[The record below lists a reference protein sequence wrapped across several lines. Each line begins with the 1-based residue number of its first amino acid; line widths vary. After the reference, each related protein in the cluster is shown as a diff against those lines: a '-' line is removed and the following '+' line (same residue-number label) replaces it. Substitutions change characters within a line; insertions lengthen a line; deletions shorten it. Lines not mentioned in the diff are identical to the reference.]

1 MKALVAGIAG
11 VSVATMLAAP
21 AGALPDTTCRLVTPV
36 TEVSSVAQ
44 LPPALTKLVGPI
56 ADIGAPFNSTD
67 AVNDPSL
74 PFRRL
79 IRGGHRD
86 DDWFL
91 WYEHGGFAY
100 FWQAVVA
107 HVGDDGTATP
117 TANAGTIGDTL
128 CAITDGAF
136 AGTVPPYPTGSWA
149 ASSF

>member
-1 MKALVAGIAG
+1 MNAFVAGIAG
-11 VSVATMLAAP
+11 VSVAMMVAAP

-44 LPPALTKLVGPI
+44 LPVALTKLVGPI
-56 ADIGAPFNSTD
+56 ADIGVPFNSTD
-67 AVNDPSL
+67 DVDDPSL

-86 DDWFL
+86 NDWFV
-91 WYEHGGFAY
+91 WFERGGVAY
-100 FWQAVVA
+100 YWQAVVA
-107 HVGDDGTATP
+107 HVGDDGAVTP

-136 AGTVPPYPTGSWA
+136 AGKVPPYPAGSWA
-149 ASSF
+149 TSF